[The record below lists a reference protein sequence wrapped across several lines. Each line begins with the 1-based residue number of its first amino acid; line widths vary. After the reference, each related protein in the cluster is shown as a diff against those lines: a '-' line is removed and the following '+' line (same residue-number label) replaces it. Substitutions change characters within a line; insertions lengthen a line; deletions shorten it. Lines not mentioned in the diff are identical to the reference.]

1 MNEGKDLPPW
11 PFYDHGG
18 FLPPSPKQMKTTE
31 KQMYIS
37 KPVQPLQSNQPKA
50 IPPMN
55 ITPNTT
61 LLTLQPVNNPPNN
74 HHIFASEKDQII
86 ETQKKE
92 IAQLK
97 KELKN
102 AKDELRFYIEHPF
115 LLDTNEEE

>member
-1 MNEGKDLPPW
+1 MSAGRSSSEHFLRMNEGKDLPPW

-55 ITPNTT
+55 ITPNY
-61 LLTLQPVNNPPNN
+61 
-74 HHIFASEKDQII
+74 D
-86 ETQKKE
+86 
-92 IAQLK
+92 
-97 KELKN
+97 
-102 AKDELRFYIEHPF
+102 PF
-115 LLDTNEEE
+115 DLATREQSSQ